1 MTLKTKL
8 INYRA
13 IMSEITLEIKFFQL
27 LIIGISSRKKLL
39 FGKMEE
45 YLELITVTT
54 EMFR

>member
-1 MTLKTKL
+1 
-8 INYRA
+8 
-13 IMSEITLEIKFFQL
+13 MSEITLEIKFFQL